1 MSAILL
7 EEGQTFGPEI
17 IPVDRSL
24 IVRYAGASTD
34 FNPIHWSDRHARAA
48 GMDGVIAH
56 GMWTMGAALGA
67 AISWIG
73 DPARVRSQRARFI
86 RPVPVPDTD
95 EGTEIQVS
103 GTVVAAENG
112 RATIRL
118 EVVNEGQSVL
128 GRVEVQVS
136 NLAPEPVHTAGADTE
151 APHTEEA
158 A

>member
-1 MSAILL
+1 MSDTAIIADDLPTVL
-7 EEGQTFGPEI
+7 RLAEGQTFGPRV

-56 GMWTMGAALGA
+56 GMWTMGAALGV

-95 EGTEIQVS
+95 EGTRIEVS
-103 GTVVAAENG
+103 GTVIKVADDL
-112 RATIRL
+112 ATIRL
-118 EVVNEGQSVL
+118 DVSHDGQTVL
-128 GRVEVQVS
+128 GRVEVQVT
-136 NLAPEPVHTAGADTE
+136 NPKETHE
-151 APHTEEA
+151 
-158 A
+158 